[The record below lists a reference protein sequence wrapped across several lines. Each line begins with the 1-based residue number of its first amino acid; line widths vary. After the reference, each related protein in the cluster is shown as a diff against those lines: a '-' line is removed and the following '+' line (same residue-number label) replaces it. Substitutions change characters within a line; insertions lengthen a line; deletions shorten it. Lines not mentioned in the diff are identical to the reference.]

1 MKLNQEFLKTNGMSS
16 LKIIEENLALMQ
28 ANRHLREDVEFPKIA
43 DNEKLAVLKKFH
55 PDYKDNYFDILKTG
69 VNRGK
74 KVVKE
79 LSQLISSP
87 SIGHGFNPEKSTSLN
102 ADVLVIG
109 GGGAGITAAIFAHDQ
124 GAKVILVTKLRLGD
138 SNTIMAQGGMQV
150 SIGKNDSPIQ
160 HFKDSM
166 TGGGNINDPKLLRLM
181 VEKGPDSL
189 AWLEKIGVIFSKDE
203 SGELELK
210 KGGGASRER
219 LVYSK
224 DYTGL
229 EMTRNLI
236 NELNKRDIK
245 VIQFSPVAELFTDE
259 AGNCTG
265 ALVIDYDNDHF
276 YSIKSKTTIIAT
288 GGSGRLHV
296 GGFPSSNHFGAT
308 GDGLVM
314 AYRAGA
320 QMVDMDSFQYHPTG
334 VIYPTPMLGLLVT
347 EAIRSEG
354 GHLVNAL
361 GERFVN
367 EIDTRDFVAAS
378 IIKEVEE
385 GRGVNVDSYSGVWLD
400 IPAIEMKRGNDYV
413 RKRFPAMYRQFKRFG
428 WDIRK
433 KPVLVFPTLHY
444 QNGGLRV
451 DENCETT
458 VKNLYAVGEVIGG
471 LHGRNRL
478 MGNSLIDLFV
488 FGKIAGI
495 EAAERAKTTNFGET
509 TLQHLDKYETDPNI
523 PTKSPML
530 LPDYI
535 RKEF

>member
-1 MKLNQEFLKTNGMSS
+1 MSS
-16 LKIIEENLALMQ
+16 LKIIEDSLAIMQ
-28 ANRHLREDVEFPKIA
+28 ANRLQREHIVFQKATDA
-43 DNEKLAVLKKFH
+43 QKLEILKQYH
-55 PDYKDNYFDILKTG
+55 PDHIDSLFETLKTG
-69 VNRGK
+69 VNQGS

-87 SIGHGFNPEKSTSLN
+87 SIAQGFKVDKNTAL
-102 ADVLVIG
+102 ATDVLVIG

-124 GAKVILVTKLRLGD
+124 GAKVTLVTKLRLGD

-166 TGGGNINDPKLLRLM
+166 SGGGNINDPHLLKLM

-189 AWLEKIGVIFSKDE
+189 AWLEEIGVIFSKDE
-203 SGELELK
+203 MGEMELK
-210 KGGGASRER
+210 KGGGASKER

-245 VIQFSPVAELFTDE
+245 VIQFSPVAELFTD
-259 AGNCTG
+259 AQGNCSG
-265 ALVIDYDNDHF
+265 ALVIDYDNDQF
-276 YSIKSKTTIIAT
+276 YSIKAKTTIIAT
-288 GGSGRLHV
+288 GGSGRLHI

-308 GDGLVM
+308 GDGLIM
-314 AYRAGA
+314 GYRAGA
-320 QMVDMDSFQYHPTG
+320 EMLDMDSFQYHPTG
-334 VIYPTPMLGLLVT
+334 VIYPSPMLGLLVT

-367 EIDTRDFVAAS
+367 EIETRDFVAAS
-378 IIKEVEE
+378 IIKEVQQ
-385 GRGVNVDSYSGVWLD
+385 GRGVTIDAEYSGVWLD
-400 IPAIEMKRGNDYV
+400 IPAIEMKKGNDYV
-413 RKRFPAMYRQFKRFG
+413 RKRFPAMFRQFKRFG

-433 KPVLVFPTLHY
+433 KPVLVYPTLHY
-444 QNGGLRV
+444 QNGGLKV
-451 DENCETT
+451 DVKCETT
-458 VKNLYAVGEVIGG
+458 VSNLYAVGEVIGG

-495 EAAERAKTTNFGET
+495 EAAKRAQELDFGEM
-509 TLQHLDKYETDPNI
+509 TLNHLHKLEVDPQTSI
-523 PTKSPML
+523 KSPML

-535 RKEF
+535 RKDF

>member
-1 MKLNQEFLKTNGMSS
+1 MNFLENIDSYLAHLQDTRKSRATVTFDKVS
-16 LKIIEENLALMQ
+16 EE
-28 ANRHLREDVEFPKIA
+28 
-43 DNEKLAVLKKFH
+43 EKQRILENYH
-55 PDYKDNYFDILKTG
+55 PDYRSELFTNLRTG
-69 VNRGK
+69 KSKGS

-79 LSQLISSP
+79 FSNLVESK
-87 SIGHGFNPEKSTSLN
+87 SIAEGAKIDKTASITTE
-102 ADVLVIG
+102 VLVIG

-124 GAKVILVTKLRLGD
+124 GAEVTLVTKLRLGD

-150 SIGKNDSPIQ
+150 SLGKDDSPVQ
-160 HFKDSM
+160 HFVDSM
-166 TGGGNINDPKLLRLM
+166 KGGGNINDPYLLRLM
-181 VEKGPDSL
+181 VEKAPEAM
-189 AWLEKIGVIFSKDE
+189 AWLEEIGIIFSKKEDH
-203 SGELELK
+203 ELELK
-210 KGGGASRER
+210 KGGGASRAR

-236 NELNKRDIK
+236 GELNKRSIK
-245 VIQFSPVAELFTDE
+245 VIQFSPVAELLTDDQ
-259 AGNCTG
+259 GNCTG
-265 ALVIDYDNDHF
+265 AVVIDYDNDHF
-276 YSIKSKTTIIAT
+276 YTIQAKTVIMAT
-288 GGSGRLHV
+288 GGSGRLHI

-320 QMVDMDSFQYHPTG
+320 EVADMDSYQYHPTG
-334 VIYPTPMLGLLVT
+334 VIYPSPMLGLLVT

-354 GHLVNAL
+354 GHLVNVH
-361 GERFVN
+361 GDRFVD
-367 EIDTRDFVAAS
+367 ETETRDFVAAS
-378 IIKEVEE
+378 IIKEVQQ
-385 GRGVNVDSYSGVWLD
+385 GRGIRIDENYAGVWLD
-400 IPAIEMKRGNDYV
+400 IPALEIKHGNDYV

-433 KPVLVFPTLHY
+433 KPVLIFPTLHY

-451 DENCETT
+451 DVNCETD
-458 VKNLYAVGEVIGG
+458 VKNLFSVGEVIGG

-495 EAAERAKTTNFGET
+495 QATKRAKEIEFGEMN
-509 TLQHLDKYETDPNI
+509 LNHLAGFRPSSDSKLS
-523 PTKSPML
+523 SPLL

-535 RKEF
+535 RKDF